1 MSNQNALL
9 EFILDGSPE
18 IKEYFVDSK
27 KGVDKKLKT
36 ACENFILSQT
46 KFLTGSIQDF
56 IVRANA
62 IVELNKKDPNQTK
75 VKTNLHRHLW
85 FLNNFIVQALKE
97 HKFATPE
104 TLRELC
110 IESYRELKSRAQSTQ
125 KSMKL
130 YLSNKDTEYILFK
143 PIRMNIQAAYSQLQ
157 VDTEIPLSLRVEY
170 PA

>member
-75 VKTNLHRHLW
+75 VKTNLRRHLW
-85 FLNNFIVQALKE
+85 FF
-97 HKFATPE
+97 
-104 TLRELC
+104 
-110 IESYRELKSRAQSTQ
+110 
-125 KSMKL
+125 
-130 YLSNKDTEYILFK
+130 LFC
-143 PIRMNIQAAYSQLQ
+143 
-157 VDTEIPLSLRVEY
+157 E
-170 PA
+170 

>member
-1 MSNQNALL
+1 L

-75 VKTNLHRHLW
+75 
-85 FLNNFIVQALKE
+85 ALKE

-157 VDTEIPLSLRVEY
+157 LLLWENYTQDERLLINSPTPEQISLQLSNK
-170 PA
+170 